1 MSKTKDASTFEYRKF
16 HVNGTI
22 VLLEC
27 KGAPII
33 TATGEIEGF
42 VFISRDVTEKRQAEK
57 KIQNSEKLSVIGH
70 LAASIA
76 HEVRNPLTT
85 IKGFIQLFSE
95 TQQPKKQ

>member
-57 KIQNSEKLSVIGH
+57 RSRIQKNSLSLVTLLQVSHTRLEI
-70 LAASIA
+70 L
-76 HEVRNPLTT
+76 
-85 IKGFIQLFSE
+85 
-95 TQQPKKQ
+95 